1 MIAPVL
7 FLRSVFL
14 RVLLRVLFSP
24 VGLGVFFSPV
34 GFAAV
39 VAGGVCIASPTPAHA
54 QSAEE
59 ISGAR
64 ALAKQGFQAYQAED
78 WQKAYDLFK
87 RAESLY
93 HAPPHL
99 LYMARASEKLGN
111 LVEAR
116 ELYNR
121 ILREELSSNAPDV
134 FVEAKQNA
142 AKEIETVE
150 PRLARVTV
158 QLEGPNA
165 DQVQV
170 FANGKPVP
178 PALIGAPRPVDPG
191 QYEFTVQSDVAKAEP
206 VTVEVGE
213 GGSESVTIQL
223 VEVERP
229 PEPVATDPVPPP
241 AEPVDGGTKSAPIP
255 AYVAFGV
262 GAVGLGVGTAFLIS
276 HLDQQGQADSRF
288 TDGNCGQDGQ
298 CTQAEQDEIQAISS
312 SAATAGTLSIVGFGV
327 GAAAI
332 GTGVVLLLLNG
343 DDATEQAHR
352 HENERHVRPLVGLG
366 SVGLSG
372 RF

>member
-1 MIAPVL
+1 MIAPLLPLRFFFSRIL
-7 FLRSVFL
+7 F
-14 RVLLRVLFSP
+14 RVCFSP
-24 VGLGVFFSPV
+24 VGLGAVFSPV
-34 GFAAV
+34 GLGAV
-39 VAGGVCIASPTPAHA
+39 LAGGVCIASPAIAHA

-59 ISGAR
+59 IAGAR

-78 WQKAYDLFK
+78 WQQAYELFR

-121 ILREELSSNAPDV
+121 ILRENLASDAPGV
-134 FVEAKQNA
+134 FVEAQHA
-142 AKEIETVE
+142 ASEEIKTVE
-150 PRLARVTV
+150 PRLARVTI

-170 FANGKPVP
+170 LANGKPVP
-178 PALIGAPRPVDPG
+178 PALIGAPRPMDPG
-191 QYEFTVQSDVAKAEP
+191 QYEFTVESDVAKADP
-206 VTVEVGE
+206 VTVKVEE
-213 GGSESVTIQL
+213 GGSETVTIQL
-223 VEVERP
+223 IEVVPP
-229 PEPVATDPVPPP
+229 PEPVASDTVPPP
-241 AEPVDGGTKSAPIP
+241 AEPVDRGTKSSPIP

-276 HLDQQGQADSRF
+276 HFDQQGQADSRF
-288 TDGNCGQDGQ
+288 DDGNCDRDGQ
-298 CTQAEQDEIQAISS
+298 CTQEEQEEIQELSS
-312 SAATAGTLSIVGFGV
+312 SAATAGTLSLVGFGV

-332 GTGVVLLLLNG
+332 GTGVVLLLLSS
-343 DDATEQAHR
+343 DDATEQANR
-352 HENERHVRPLVGLG
+352 YDNERHVRPLVGFG
-366 SVGLSG
+366 SLGLSG